1 MKLNKNSMNTLL
13 VKSFEIIN
21 IFSVFE
27 RSLIKA
33 TFIWT
38 KYSNIVK
45 YYF

>member
-27 RSLIKA
+27 EVSSKLHLFEQNTVIL
-33 TFIWT
+33 
-38 KYSNIVK
+38 
-45 YYF
+45 